1 MMTAVS
7 GAALALGAPE
17 SKLFTTRD
25 FKLESGFLLPE
36 VTLAYETYGAL
47 APDGRNAVLATHGY
61 TSGHHFAGRY
71 EAIGV
76 AKGYKPGDIGSWDKL
91 IGSGKAIDT
100 DKLFGVASN
109 MLGSSYGSTNPASIN
124 PKTGKPYGPDF
135 PAITVRDIVR
145 VQKTLLDHL
154 GVKHLVAVAGPS
166 YGGYQAF
173 QWAVSYPDFMDTIVP
188 VVTAPKAQG
197 NVEQTLDE
205 LQACLASDP
214 EWNSG
219 WYYDRGGAKGVL
231 TDLRVETLKRYGIE

>member
-1 MMTAVS
+1 
-7 GAALALGAPE
+7 L
-17 SKLFTTRD
+17 
-25 FKLESGFLLPE
+25 
-36 VTLAYETYGAL
+36 
-47 APDGRNAVLATHGY
+47 DG
-61 TSGHHFAGRY
+61 
-71 EAIGV
+71 
-76 AKGYKPGDIGSWDKL
+76 
-91 IGSGKAIDT
+91 
-100 DKLFGVASN
+100 
-109 MLGSSYGSTNPASIN
+109 
-124 PKTGKPYGPDF
+124 
-135 PAITVRDIVR
+135 
-145 VQKTLLDHL
+145 L

-231 TDLRVETLKRYGIE
+231 TDLRVETLKRYGSRRRLPGVTLIQRREKQKFGGRRWRGRRTLMPILW